1 VELSWKIGCVNF
13 RDCFDGNLT
22 QLGKLEVWMARIVV
36 APGEQCDLLQADKG
50 AYVNVLTLA
59 TNGTECRTKVVA
71 AMSYY
76 QFEVVDVEDVFPF
89 SDSSNASETLRTIAE
104 ELEKSGNLK
113 RVRFET
119 LHKFPRVM

>member
-1 VELSWKIGCVNF
+1 
-13 RDCFDGNLT
+13 
-22 QLGKLEVWMARIVV
+22 MARIVV
-36 APGEQCDLLQADKG
+36 APREQCDLLQADKG

-59 TNGTECRTKVVA
+59 TNGTEFRTKVVA
-71 AMSYY
+71 ARSHY
-76 QFEVVDVEDVFPF
+76 QFEVVDVGNVFPF

-113 RVRFET
+113 HVRFET